1 MDGSRRTRTQSSG
14 EAVRSAN
21 ACWNSTSIRGVRDD
35 VAAGRQFVH
44 AGQFGHERRGPE
56 ALVITFLKFEGDR
69 PQPAKTRNVVEG
81 IAPYFGGRRAGMA
94 VHIEPGELVAAGEV
108 DLLDRVR
115 IELSEIGLGRHAA
128 VSPGDV
134 KIVQV
139 EQGSAIAFG

>member
-94 VHIEPGELVAAGEV
+94 VHIEPG
-108 DLLDRVR
+108 D
-115 IELSEIGLGRHAA
+115 S
-128 VSPGDV
+128 SPPARW
-134 KIVQV
+134 ISSTAS
-139 EQGSAIAFG
+139 GSSSPK